1 MANMWWKRRKTFAML
16 SNRRQWQREFNP
28 SETIDTEIQLEQG
41 DFLMIEL
48 SNIENSTFI
57 ITESS

>member
-16 SNRRQWQREFNP
+16 SNRRQWQREFDP
-28 SETIDTEIQLEQG
+28 RETIDREIQLEQG